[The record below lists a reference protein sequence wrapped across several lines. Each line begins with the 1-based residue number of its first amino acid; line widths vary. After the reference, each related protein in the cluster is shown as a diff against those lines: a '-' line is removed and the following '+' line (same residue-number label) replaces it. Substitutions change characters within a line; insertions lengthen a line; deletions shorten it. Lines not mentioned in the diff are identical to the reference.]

1 MKLTEL
7 IAELQALSD
16 KYDNPEVAFTRGEL
30 TPEHKESCKK
40 TTFCKEYDGESL
52 HDISRDIH
60 EAFDERFNPVI
71 AEIPVDKYGIP
82 KGVFKVTIDWY
93 SE

>member
-16 KYDNPEVAFTRGEL
+16 KYDNPEVAFTRGEW
-30 TPEHKESCKK
+30 TPEYSEARKK

-60 EAFDERFNPVI
+60 EAFDERFNHVI
-71 AEIPVDKYGIP
+71 AEIPVDKYGIQ